1 MGNKKKESKR
11 ERLTNQIQ
19 SRMNEIC
26 SIQRVQQPPYTCLLE
41 IGLRRSGRSG
51 DTIMGFKG
59 FLKRFQFIG
68 SVPLVAS
75 FLALTHLGSHQRLV

>member
-41 IGLRRSGRSG
+41 IGLRRSG
-51 DTIMGFKG
+51 DTKTRFKG

-75 FLALTHLGSHQRLV
+75 FLALTYLGSHQRLV